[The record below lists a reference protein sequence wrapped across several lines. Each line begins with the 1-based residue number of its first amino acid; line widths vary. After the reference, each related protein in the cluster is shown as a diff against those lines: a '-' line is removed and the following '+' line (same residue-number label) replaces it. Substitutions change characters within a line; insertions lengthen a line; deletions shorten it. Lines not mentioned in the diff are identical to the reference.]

1 MGDRELL
8 HQPVLCCTAVK
19 SWCEYSKKVYDVEI
33 HSCKFY
39 LPAAF
44 DCAWHISDLFL
55 ILPPSPSYTSSFG

>member
-8 HQPVLCCTAVK
+8 HQPVLRCAMVK

-33 HSCKFY
+33 HGCQFY

-44 DCAWHISDLFL
+44 NCAWHISGIF
-55 ILPPSPSYTSSFG
+55 